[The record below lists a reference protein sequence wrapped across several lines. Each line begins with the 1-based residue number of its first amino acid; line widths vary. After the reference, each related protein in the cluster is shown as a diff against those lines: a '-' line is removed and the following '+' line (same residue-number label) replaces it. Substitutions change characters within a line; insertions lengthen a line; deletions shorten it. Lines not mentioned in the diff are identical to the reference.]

1 MTTGLAHRSPAGV
14 DERPRDAATRLA
26 PSIAARALEAETE
39 RCVPVDLVDDLR
51 AAGLLKL
58 YLPASLGGLET
69 DPLTVLDVVETI
81 SAADGSAGW
90 TTFILNATYF
100 VAWLEPDVARTLLA
114 DEPGGG
120 FASSFGPFG
129 RVGRAA
135 DGQLRLD
142 GRWPF
147 NSAAPH
153 ASWFANGALVDDG
166 PSAAGP
172 QWRFVFFRSTDAE
185 ILDTWRAAGLR
196 ATASHDVVVEQLRIA
211 PEFTADPIF
220 GAAHHDGALFRWSF
234 FAQLGT
240 LFAGFPLG
248 VARRAIDEFV
258 ALAARKSRGGAAH
271 LADESHVALAVARAE
286 SRLRS
291 ARTFVVDAVGRGWE
305 RALDGDPL
313 TLDERVAIRL
323 ATANAMDTAIEVVDA
338 VFHLSGG
345 GALYDDN
352 PLQRC
357 WRDAHAGGQHLYF
370 SSNHRARSGQAL
382 LGGEVPDEFVI

>member
-1 MTTGLAHRSPAGV
+1 MTTDLAHPAPAELT
-14 DERPRDAATRLA
+14 ERPRDAAARIA
-26 PSIAARALEAETE
+26 PAVAARALEAERE
-39 RCVPVDLVDDLR
+39 RCVPVDLVDELR

-58 YLPASLGGLET
+58 YLPAALGGLET
-69 DPLTVLDVVETI
+69 DPLTVVDVIETL

-90 TTFILNATYF
+90 TTFILNSTYF
-100 VAWLEPDVARTLLA
+100 VSWLEPDVARMVLA

-120 FASSFGPFG
+120 FASNFGPFG
-129 RVGRAA
+129 RAGRAD
-135 DGQLRLD
+135 DGALRLD

-153 ASWFANGALVDDG
+153 ASWFANGALVDAG
-166 PSAAGP
+166 SGAAP
-172 QWRFVFFRSTDAE
+172 QWRFAFFRNADAQ

-196 ATASHDVVVEQLRIA
+196 ATASHDVVVEQLRLDPQCI
-211 PEFTADPIF
+211 ADPIF
-220 GAAHHDGALFRWSF
+220 GTAQHDGPLFRWSF

-248 VARRAIDEFV
+248 VARRAIDEF
-258 ALAARKSRGGAAH
+258 LAIAPRKGRGGAAP

-286 SRLRS
+286 SRVRS
-291 ARTFVVDAVGRGWE
+291 ARAFVVDAVAHGWE

-313 TLDERVAIRL
+313 TFDDRVAIRL

-338 VFHLSGG
+338 MFHLAGG
-345 GALYDDN
+345 GALYDDH

-370 SSNHRARSGQAL
+370 SNNHRARIGQAL
-382 LGGEVPDEFVI
+382 LGRSVPDEFVI